1 MSIDLTPW
9 FDNSDPIGD
18 RLGARHFKD
27 ARIRRFRTVD
37 KIQADL
43 ATFAQGLGQTETQ
56 TAAKLE
62 TLFSTFPSQW
72 TLYLLV
78 GSTAIN
84 SAIANDVTIGW
95 LDFDVNGTP
104 LRERILNRLT

>member
-27 ARIRRFRTVD
+27 ARIRRFRVVD

-43 ATFAQGLGQTETQ
+43 AAFAQGLGQTEVQ

-62 TLFSTFPSQW
+62 ELFSTFPSQW
-72 TLYLLV
+72 ALYLLV
-78 GSTAIN
+78 GSSAIN
-84 SAIANDVTIGW
+84 TAIANDATIGW
-95 LDFDVNGTP
+95 LDADANGQTVRAR
-104 LRERILNRLT
+104 LLNRLS